1 MGFNAGNHPKDSDQ
15 GQGYAPPVP
24 EGIYNVTVKDARFMT
39 TKSEKV
45 LDDSAISWLV
55 QQGDDDAKDGR
66 TRAGDK
72 ARNVYVT
79 MEVTSPNHKG
89 REIRE
94 WHLYTHPSITAM
106 KIGREKLSE
115 LSHACSIME
124 WDQPSDLVGSEIVV
138 HTRVERDPRYG
149 DKCKVKLYRQGGSI
163 STKVPEPPFDD
174 EDLPF

>member
-24 EGIYNVTVKDARFMT
+24 EGIYNVTVRDARFMT

-45 LDDSAISWLV
+45 LDDDAISWLV
-55 QQGDDDAKDGR
+55 LQGDDDAKDGR

-79 MEVTSPNHKG
+79 LEVNGPNHKG

-94 WHLYTHPSITAM
+94 WHLYAHPSITAM
-106 KIGREKLSE
+106 KIGREKIAE
-115 LSHACSIME
+115 LSAACNVME
-124 WDQPSDLVGSEIVV
+124 WEQPSDLVGSEIVV

-149 DKCKVKLYRQGGSI
+149 DKCKVKLYRTGGEVHVGEGRPS
-163 STKVPEPPFDD
+163 FDD
-174 EDLPF
+174 EELPF